1 MALADPAT
9 NVQRTIELAQRAV
22 ACKAALVIFP
32 ELGLSG
38 YSNED
43 LVLQDA
49 LLDSVEQAIQQI
61 IESSRTLQAV
71 LVVGAPLRSEGKLF
85 NCGLVVHHGI
95 LLGAVPKTYLP
106 NYREFYEKRQFT
118 SGSQAV
124 RDTLRVAGQQVPFG
138 SRLLFVAP
146 GWDDL
151 VLHVEICED
160 LWAPVSPSL
169 YAALAGA
176 TVLTNLSA
184 SDVTVGKAAY
194 RRLLCTSHSAKCIA
208 AHAYAAAGYGES
220 TTDLAWDGHAIV
232 CENGELIAES
242 DRFRY
247 QDALLTADVDLER
260 LRQERTRMTSFND
273 CVQLHRAQLGDF
285 RRIDFE
291 LEVPGGPVALHRPP
305 ARYPFVP
312 GDATTLDERCEEVHS
327 IQVQGLVRRMEAT
340 GIDKLVIGVSGGLD
354 STHSLLVAAKAVD
367 ALGLPRANILGFTLP
382 GFATSTRTHENALR
396 LMKALGINSR
406 EIDIRPSARQMFED
420 LGHPYAR
427 GEPVYDL
434 TFENVQA
441 GERASHLFRL
451 ANYYGGLVVGTSDLS
466 ELALGYTTYGVGD
479 QMSHY
484 AVNASVPKTLV
495 RHLVQWISYKGE
507 FDTAVAEILHHI
519 LHTRISPEL
528 VPATRPRRTPK
539 RANQPRTPWGLTS
552 CRISISTIS
561 ADLAIAPARSPF
573 SRNRRG
579 RMRSAA
585 SGPNGLR
592 PRSVMSTPWTRSNIG
607 LKSSSC
613 ASSSSVS
620 SSGRRFRTVRK
631 SGRVGRFH
639 LEAIGV
645 PRVMYRPKCGWKNC
659 TGTFPEATVNSLFPT
674 TARFPHMPW
683 SPEYYPPSMT
693 HLPPVVREKA
703 IEIANALLDRGHD
716 EGKAIRIAIAQAKR
730 WATARGITSTQ

>member
-1 MALADPAT
+1 VTCRAPFDSIYRHGFLRIAVGTPRVALADPAT
-9 NVQRTIELAQRAV
+9 NVQRTVELAQRAV

-49 LLDSVEQAIQQI
+49 LLDGVERAVEEI

-71 LVVGAPLRSEGKLF
+71 LVVGAPLRCEGKLF
-85 NCGLVVHHGI
+85 NCGLVVHHGK
-95 LLGAVPKTYLP
+95 LLGVVPKTYLP
-106 NYREFYEKRQFT
+106 NYREFYEKRQFA

-124 RDTLRVAGQQVPFG
+124 RDTLRVAGQEAPFG
-138 SRLLFVAP
+138 SKLLFAAP

-160 LWAPVSPSL
+160 LWAPASPSL

-176 TVLTNLSA
+176 SVLTNLSA

-242 DRFRY
+242 KRFRY

-273 CVQLHRAQLGDF
+273 CVQLHRAQLEGF
-285 RRIDFE
+285 RRIEFE
-291 LEVPGGPVALHRPP
+291 LELPAGPVALDRPP

-312 GDATTLDERCEEVHS
+312 GEANTLDQRCEEVYN

-382 GFATSTRTHENALR
+382 GFATSAKTHENALR
-396 LMKALGINSR
+396 LMKALGVNSR
-406 EIDIRPSARQMFED
+406 EIDIRPSAKQMFED
-420 LGHPYAR
+420 LGHPYSHA
-427 GEPVYDL
+427 EPVYDL

-495 RHLVQWISYKGE
+495 RHLVHWISCKGE
-507 FDTAVAEILHHI
+507 FDTVVAELLGDI

-528 VPATRPRRTPK
+528 VPIAGGAAAQEDAAAGQSAESAVGPYELQDFNLYYLSRFGYRPSKVAFLAQQAWSNAERGEWPEWIPAEERHAYT
-539 RANQPRTPWGLTS
+539 LD
-552 CRISISTIS
+552 TIKHWLEVFIVRFFQLS
-561 ADLAIAPARSPF
+561 QF
-573 SRNRRG
+573 K
-579 RMRSAA
+579 RSAL
-585 SGPNGLR
+585 PNGPKVGSGGSLS
-592 PRSVMSTPWTRSNIG
+592 PRGDWRAPSD
-607 LKSSSC
+607 
-613 ASSSSVS
+613 VS
-620 SSGRRFRTVRK
+620 AKVW
-631 SGRVGRFH
+631 
-639 LEAIGV
+639 LEELHRNV
-645 PRVMYRPKCGWKNC
+645 P
-659 TGTFPEATVNSLFPT
+659 
-674 TARFPHMPW
+674 
-683 SPEYYPPSMT
+683 
-693 HLPPVVREKA
+693 
-703 IEIANALLDRGHD
+703 
-716 EGKAIRIAIAQAKR
+716 
-730 WATARGITSTQ
+730 